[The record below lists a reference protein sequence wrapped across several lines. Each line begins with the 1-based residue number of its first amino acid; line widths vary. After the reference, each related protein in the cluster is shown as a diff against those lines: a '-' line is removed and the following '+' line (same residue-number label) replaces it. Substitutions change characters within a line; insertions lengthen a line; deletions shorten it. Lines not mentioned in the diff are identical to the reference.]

1 MNLSLFT
8 RNLRGPFMIHPQ
20 QAAAVL
26 PLIHGILAGNEIAD
40 QDIERTGP
48 EKVAC
53 RDFYTGA
60 KHSATGSFNDKSV
73 FVAHLEGT
81 MSRYDTCENYGTK
94 TIAEDLLKADADPE
108 VIGHILV
115 ADSGG
120 GSADSVPE
128 LADAIRQLTKPIV
141 AFVDGMAAS
150 ACIYA
155 VSYCRQII
163 AHRPMDMIGCIGT
176 MITVS
181 GWPKYRRGGDGYVS
195 ARIYASQ
202 SDEKNGEYEAAL
214 EGNVQVIRENL
225 LDPLCEQFISD
236 MKANR
241 PAATDDQLKGRTY
254 FAKDVVGSL
263 IDSIGSFADA
273 MQAVMDLASEN
284 SQSSSSSQMA
294 RYSNLE
300 SVPELQEQAY
310 AEDGSTV
317 LQECQLQALDA
328 ALGERANNSDLQ
340 SEMDTLRAQHQSDMD
355 ALQQTIADRDATI
368 AQRDARINEL
378 QTALDAAVERAEQ
391 EQPAAVQVNSDPAD
405 PADDHGYH
413 PAQTRAEAEASC
425 REFLKPKNN

>member
-40 QDIERTGP
+40 QDIRRTES

-60 KHSATGSFNDKSV
+60 KHSASGSFNDKSV

-81 MSRYDTCENYGTK
+81 MTRYDTCENYGTK
-94 TIAEDLLKADADPE
+94 TIAEDLLRADADPDI
-108 VIGHILV
+108 IGHILV

-120 GSADSVPE
+120 GTTDSVPE
-128 LADAIRQLTKPIV
+128 LADVIRQLSKPIV

-150 ACIYA
+150 ACIY
-155 VSYCRQII
+155 VLSYCQQII
-163 AHRPMDMIGCIGT
+163 AHRPMDMVGSIGT

-181 GWPKYRRGGDGYVS
+181 GWPKFSRDSNGYVT

-202 SDEKNGEYEAAL
+202 SEEKNGEFEAAL
-214 EGNVQVIRENL
+214 EGNAQIYRENL

-241 PAATDDQLKGRTY
+241 PGATDDQLKGRTY

-263 IDSIGSFADA
+263 VDSIGSFEDA
-273 MQAVMDLASEN
+273 MQAVMDLASED

-300 SVPELQEQAY
+300 SVPELQEQVY

-328 ALGERANNSDLQ
+328 ALGERTHDSDLQ
-340 SEMDTLRAQHQSDMD
+340 SEMDTLRTQHQSEMD
-355 ALQQTIADRDATI
+355 TLQQTIADRDATI
-368 AQRDARINEL
+368 AQRDARITEL
-378 QTALDAAVERAEQ
+378 QTALDAAVERNEQ
-391 EQPAAVQVNSDPAD
+391 EQPAAVQVDADPAN

-413 PAQTRAEAEASC
+413 PAQTRAEAEAAC
-425 REFLKPKNN
+425 REFLNNKN